1 MPVGNGKSN
10 QMIQPD
16 LMLEPAPSTRKA
28 SREAR
33 RVQLIEATIETIAV
47 RGFARTTLTDVAK
60 QAGLSHGL
68 VNFHF
73 ETKEKLL
80 GETLR
85 HLYEEYAQNWHQ
97 ALAKAAPDAAS
108 QLDAMLRA
116 DFNDTI
122 GSPQRLAAWCAFWG
136 ETQSRPL
143 YQQLCAVDDELYNQT
158 VVRLC
163 ANLITEGG
171 YDLDA
176 RRVARV
182 LRVTSDGIWLEL
194 MTMVVPYS
202 MSEARC
208 TLFTC
213 AAALFPRHFTDQGLI
228 AGPGQ

>member
-1 MPVGNGKSN
+1 
-10 QMIQPD
+10 MIQPE
-16 LMLEPAPSTRKA
+16 LIAESAPPPRKA

-33 RVQLIEATIETIAV
+33 RAQLIEATIATIAQ

-85 HLYEEYAQNWHQ
+85 HLYEEYSQNWHQ
-97 ALAKAAPDAAS
+97 ALADAAPDAAS
-108 QLDAMLRA
+108 QLDALLRA

-143 YQQLCAVDDELYNQT
+143 YQQLCAPGDVRYNDT
-158 VVRLC
+158 VRRLC
-163 ANLITEGG
+163 TNLIARGR
-171 YDLDA
+171 YDLDPV
-176 RRVARV
+176 RVARV
-182 LRVTSDGIWLEL
+182 LRVTSDGLWLEL
-194 MTMVVPYS
+194 MTLAVPYA
-202 MSEARC
+202 MAEARA
-208 TLFTC
+208 TLYTC
-213 AAALFPRHFTDQGLI
+213 AAAFFPRHFTADGLN
-228 AGPGQ
+228 ATVAP

>member
-1 MPVGNGKSN
+1 
-10 QMIQPD
+10 MIQPE
-16 LMLEPAPSTRKA
+16 LIAESAPPPRKA

-33 RVQLIEATIETIAV
+33 RAQLIEATIETIAQ

-85 HLYEEYAQNWHQ
+85 HLYEEYAQNWQQ
-97 ALAKAAPDAAS
+97 ALAQAPNDAAS
-108 QLDAMLRA
+108 QLGAMLQA

-143 YQQLCAVDDELYNQT
+143 YQQLCAPDDERYNET
-158 VVRLC
+158 FVNLC
-163 ANLITEGG
+163 ADLITEGR

-194 MTMVVPYS
+194 MTLAAPYS
-202 MSEARC
+202 MTEARS
-208 TLFTC
+208 TLYTC
-213 AAALFPRHFTDQGLI
+213 ATAFFPRHFTALGLNT
-228 AGPGQ
+228 APAP

>member
-1 MPVGNGKSN
+1 
-10 QMIQPD
+10 MIQPD
-16 LMLEPAPSTRKA
+16 LTLEPAQPPRKA

-33 RVQLIEATIETIAV
+33 RVQLIEATIETIAQ
-47 RGFARTTLTDVAK
+47 RGFARTTLTDVAR

-85 HLYEEYAQNWHQ
+85 HLYEEYAQNWQ
-97 ALAKAAPDAAS
+97 KALADAPKDAAS
-108 QLDAMLRA
+108 QLDALLQA

-143 YQQLCAVDDELYNQT
+143 YQQLCAPDDEVYNET

-171 YDLDA
+171 YELDA

-194 MTMVVPYS
+194 MTLAAPYS
-202 MSEARC
+202 MTEARA
-208 TLFTC
+208 TLYTC
-213 AAALFPRHFTDQGLI
+213 AAAFFPKHFTVLGLI
-228 AGPGQ
+228 TTQ